1 MKNGNVR
8 LVLLALATG
17 ILSLVGCGRERPT
30 ANAPSVSATF
40 DGSKYLLD
48 TEPEGGIGVTKIRKE
63 AKDQDE
69 VVIVGRIGGSVV
81 PWVEDRAAFF
91 IVDLSLKS
99 CADIGSDNC
108 PNPWDFC

>member
-8 LVLLALATG
+8 LVLLSLATG
-17 ILSLVGCGRERPT
+17 LLALTGCSRERST
-30 ANAPSVSATF
+30 ANAPPVSATV
-40 DGSKYLLD
+40 DGAKYLLD
-48 TEPEGGIGVTKIRKE
+48 SEPEGGIGVINIRKE

>member
-1 MKNGNVR
+1 MKNSNPK
-8 LVLLALATG
+8 LLL
-17 ILSLVGCGRERPT
+17 LSLAAGLVVLSGCAREQPT
-30 ANAPSVSATF
+30 ALVTI

-48 TEPEGGIGVTKIRKE
+48 SEPEGGIGVTKVRKE

-69 VVIVGRIGGSVV
+69 VVIVGRIGGQVD
-81 PWVEDRAAFF
+81 PWVRDRAAFF